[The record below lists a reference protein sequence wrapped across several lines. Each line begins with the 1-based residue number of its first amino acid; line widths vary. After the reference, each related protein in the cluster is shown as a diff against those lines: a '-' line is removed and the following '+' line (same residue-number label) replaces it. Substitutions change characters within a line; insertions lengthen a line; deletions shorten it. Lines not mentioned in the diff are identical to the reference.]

1 MRSFRGTGAAMG
13 STRGHRREAR
23 RLVRGSSEVVD
34 GPTQQADT
42 LPTHTRFTDQ
52 GILMPARRKLFRHTS
67 TLLLPAVVVAGVLL
81 APVAVH
87 AATTATAATTVFHD
101 DFTGSSLDLGKWL
114 YTNGTAYPGGPD
126 RFGTGEEEINRPEN
140 TTVANGELVITPT
153 REGAQ
158 WYSSRIESRADFVPA
173 PGQSM
178 TVSSELALPDVTG
191 PAAQGYWPAFW
202 MLSSHLRT
210 DRWSWPANGEFDIAE
225 SVNGLPFSNSVLHC
239 DVWGGAC
246 QDPEGINTGG
256 LPCAATSCWGNFH
269 TYGFQWDR
277 TRTPEVMTW
286 SIDGAATLSLRSDD
300 PRLAGAVW
308 NNIAAYGQNIILNVA
323 ISGAYPQKKGG
334 DATPATEPG
343 HPMRV
348 RYVDVTMSGATTPP
362 PTPTPTPSV
371 TPTSSVTPSPT
382 PSVTPTPTPS
392 VTPTVVCPPVPT
404 TPPPTAPTTSS
415 GPSNLT
421 VTALERDHITLK
433 WDGDPTATYELL
445 RAGIPVQRVT
455 GTTATDAGLLPNTVY
470 IEAVRLAGTDLRT
483 PDISLKTNP

>member
-1 MRSFRGTGAAMG
+1 
-13 STRGHRREAR
+13 
-23 RLVRGSSEVVD
+23 
-34 GPTQQADT
+34 
-42 LPTHTRFTDQ
+42 
-52 GILMPARRKLFRHTS
+52 MPARRKLFRHTS
-67 TLLLPAVVVAGVLL
+67 AALLPIAVVAGLLL
-81 APVAVH
+81 APLAVH
-87 AATTATAATTVFHD
+87 AATSTTATTTVFHD

-153 REGAQ
+153 REGTQ
-158 WYSSRIESRADFVPA
+158 WYSSRIESQADFKPD
-173 PGQSM
+173 PGQNM
-178 TVSSELALPDVTG
+178 TVSAELALPDVTG
-191 PAAQGYWPAFW
+191 AAAQGYWPAFW

-225 SVNGLPFSNSVLHC
+225 SVNGHPWSNSVLHC
-239 DVWGGAC
+239 GTWGGAC
-246 QDPEGINTGG
+246 QEPEGINTGG

-269 TYGFQWDR
+269 TYAFQWDR

-286 SIDGAATLSLRSDD
+286 LIDGAATLSLRSDD

-308 NNIAAYGQNIILNVA
+308 NNIAAYGQNIIINVA

-334 DATPATEPG
+334 DATAATEPG

-362 PTPTPTPSV
+362 PTSTPTPTTSNTPSV
-371 TPTSSVTPSPT
+371 TPTPTPTVTPTSSTTPT
-382 PSVTPTPTPS
+382 PTPTPTPS

-404 TPPPTAPTTSS
+404 TPPPTTPPPTTPPTGT

-421 VTALERDHITLK
+421 VTSLERDHISLK

-445 RAGIPVQRVT
+445 RSGIPIQRVT

-470 IEAVRLAGTDLRT
+470 IEAVRLAGTALRT